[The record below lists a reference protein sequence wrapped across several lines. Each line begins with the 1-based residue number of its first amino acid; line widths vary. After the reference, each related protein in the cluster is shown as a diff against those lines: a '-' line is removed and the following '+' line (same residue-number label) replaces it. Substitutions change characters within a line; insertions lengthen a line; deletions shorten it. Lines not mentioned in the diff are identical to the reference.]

1 MGYGLILMCF
11 LCLLWT
17 LKRKG
22 VNYEDDDDWRSCRT
36 MSSYMWLH
44 KAIFIHPLQF
54 EARIQGVNSRGFEI
68 NAEYLE
74 SKYLIIFGGLSYRQ
88 NRGWLQSSFLNSYDW
103 AVSDLHKYER
113 LPFPASLYSPLIR
126 RVPCC
131 HPSKAHSSRLFIHI
145 IL

>member
-1 MGYGLILMCF
+1 
-11 LCLLWT
+11 
-17 LKRKG
+17 
-22 VNYEDDDDWRSCRT
+22 
-36 MSSYMWLH
+36 MSSHLWLH

-88 NRGWLQSSFLNSYDW
+88 NRGWLQSSFLNSCDW

-113 LPFPASLYSPLIR
+113 LPCI
-126 RVPCC
+126 
-131 HPSKAHSSRLFIHI
+131 AHSSDAFPAVILPKLTHRDYLFT
-145 IL
+145 